1 MKAVHTRFVGEEMVF
16 VMGRIE
22 PSAARTH
29 VGGLIKD
36 CRQRAGMTQKVLA
49 KETHVSESLE
59 GAYERGERIPS
70 AGFLIDADRRTA
82 AGGVLETCVE
92 LMEQE
97 PGRDQYLEWRLLEA
111 EALSLWG
118 YAGMVLP
125 GLLQSPDY
133 MRALYRCRVPAFSV
147 EEVDH
152 LVERRLERHP
162 VLLRKPAPTV
172 SFVVEQVALERPVGG
187 KAVLKSALQHILE
200 TVSGMAHVSLQVMP
214 TDMEWH
220 AGLSGPLHLLCSPD
234 GRWSVYLDE
243 GERGRLLTRPTEAT
257 QYADHFGAV
266 RAQALSPQKS
276 LELIER
282 LAGE

>member
-1 MKAVHTRFVGEEMVF
+1 
-16 VMGRIE
+16 MGRIQ
-22 PSAARTH
+22 PSAARLH

-36 CRQRAGMTQKVLA
+36 CRQRACMTQRELA

-70 AGFLIDADRRTA
+70 AGFLIDADRHTG
-82 AGGVLETCVE
+82 AGGVLTTCVD

-97 PGRDQYLEWRLLEA
+97 PSRDQYLEWRLLEA
-111 EALSLWG
+111 EALSIGG
-118 YAGMVLP
+118 YPGPVLP

-133 MRALYRCRVPAFSV
+133 VRALYRCRVPAFTE

-152 LVERRLERHP
+152 LVSKRLERQP
-162 VLLRKPAPTV
+162 LLFRKPAPTM

-187 KAVLKSALQHILE
+187 KAVLKQALRHVLE
-200 TVSGMAHVSLQVMP
+200 TVSSLVHVSVQVMP
-214 TDMEWH
+214 TCVEWH
-220 AGLSGPLHLLCSPD
+220 AGLGGSLNLLSSPD
-234 GRWSVYLDE
+234 GRWSVYLDSE
-243 GERGRLLTRPTEAT
+243 VRSRLLTKPVEVTR
-257 QYADHFGAV
+257 YAEHYGAI

-276 LELIER
+276 LDLIER